1 VKILMVTPLV
11 PHADSVA
18 GGALVMFG
26 QLQGLAARHE
36 VTLATLAGADAGDQ
50 AGLEA
55 LSSIG
60 VEAHPVWRA
69 RALGPGRWT
78 SRLQLALGWL
88 KSHDPLRA
96 LKFRELGLQT
106 LIDELARKQR
116 FDVLQIEDNA
126 VGEYRYPEGVP
137 TVFTE
142 HEVRVPATTGSLEP
156 SRWPGY
162 QRRVWGRFDRL
173 QVFTQ
178 RDAEAMQAMAPYV
191 ADRVRVNPFG
201 VTVPPT
207 AGAFPETQGEV
218 VFTGGFYHA
227 PNVDAAVWLGSEIFP
242 ALRRLCPD
250 AHLTIVGVDPPPSVR
265 ALAGPAVTVTGRVP
279 RVETFIERA
288 AVVLAPLREGGG
300 MRVKVLQA
308 LALGKAVVTTPL
320 GAEGLA
326 WGAAPAPLIVARD
339 AFGIAQAAAD
349 LLADKAARDELGRR
363 ARSYVLEQHGW
374 AAYVRRLE
382 AIYAELGLR
391 P

>member
-1 VKILMVTPLV
+1 MVTPLV

-78 SRLQLALGWL
+78 NRLQLALGWL

-96 LKFRELGLQT
+96 LKFREPGLQT

-142 HEVRVPATTGSLEP
+142 HEVR
-156 SRWPGY
+156 
-162 QRRVWGRFDRL
+162 
-173 QVFTQ
+173 
-178 RDAEAMQAMAPYV
+178 DA
-191 ADRVRVNPFG
+191 
-201 VTVPPT
+201 
-207 AGAFPETQGEV
+207 
-218 VFTGGFYHA
+218 
-227 PNVDAAVWLGSEIFP
+227 
-242 ALRRLCPD
+242 
-250 AHLTIVGVDPPPSVR
+250 
-265 ALAGPAVTVTGRVP
+265 
-279 RVETFIERA
+279 
-288 AVVLAPLREGGG
+288 
-300 MRVKVLQA
+300 
-308 LALGKAVVTTPL
+308 
-320 GAEGLA
+320 
-326 WGAAPAPLIVARD
+326 
-339 AFGIAQAAAD
+339 
-349 LLADKAARDELGRR
+349 DELLLTSSTKEIMPITRLDGREVGEGR
-363 ARSYVLEQHGW
+363 PGPMFS
-374 AAYVRRLE
+374 RLYRFYQE
-382 AIYAELGLR
+382 YKDKVMRGGAIASL
-391 P
+391 